1 VNRPLAR
8 LSSFSLLS
16 FDVDGTLFRKP
27 ALTTAATALGIGE
40 KWRSYDDMY
49 LHNRITSRERLDNQF
64 RLLSGLSVTDVLGE
78 VSKVDV
84 IAGIR
89 ETVVKLQGH
98 GLGVILLTDNPDF
111 LCAYLV
117 ERFGFNGYVASKVS
131 VRNGRISD
139 DVQSMP
145 DKRDALRK
153 YCSWVSVSVKKCIH
167 VGDWINDVPV
177 FRVVGHS
184 IALNSKS
191 EKVRKVASKVLDT
204 DNLLEVYH
212 YLLSL
217 GTEPQPNQ

>member
-1 VNRPLAR
+1 MPLT
-8 LSSFSLLS
+8 SYSMVS
-16 FDVDGTLFRKP
+16 FDVDGTLFRRA
-27 ALTTAATALGIGE
+27 ALTTAAQALGIGE
-40 KWRSYDDMY
+40 RWNTYDKMY
-49 LHNRITSRERLDNQF
+49 HQKRITLRECLDQQYK
-64 RLLSGLSVTDVLGE
+64 LLAGMRVQDILRE
-78 VSKVDV
+78 VVKVET

-98 GLGVILLTDNPDF
+98 GLGVTLLTDNPDF

-117 ERFGFNGYVASKVS
+117 ESFGFNGYAASKVS

-153 YCSWVSVSVKKCIH
+153 YCSWVSISVKKCIH

-191 EKVRKVASKVLDT
+191 EKVRRVASKALDT